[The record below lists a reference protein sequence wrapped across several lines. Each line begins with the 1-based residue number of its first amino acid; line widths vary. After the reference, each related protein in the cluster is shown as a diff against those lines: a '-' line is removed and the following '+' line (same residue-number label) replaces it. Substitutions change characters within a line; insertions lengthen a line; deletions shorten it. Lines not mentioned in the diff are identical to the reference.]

1 MLTAR
6 QIARAYDLS
15 VASFWR
21 GDATD
26 DPLLNW
32 LGRFQSTERLL
43 EPAER
48 PEAVSLLGGG
58 GAGIRWYT
66 TPTEILGFTAGQPP
80 VCYRV
85 PVDTELPVARNSRNS
100 EIFVRTDVET
110 LSV

>member
-21 GDATD
+21 GDGAD
-26 DPLLNW
+26 DPLLSW
-32 LGRFQSTERLL
+32 LGRFQSTERLP
-43 EPAER
+43 EPAVN

-66 TPTEILGFTAGQPP
+66 TSTEILGFTAGHPP

-85 PVDTELPVARNSRNS
+85 PVDTVLPVARNSRDA
-100 EIFVRTDVET
+100 EMFIRTDIEAV
-110 LSV
+110 SV